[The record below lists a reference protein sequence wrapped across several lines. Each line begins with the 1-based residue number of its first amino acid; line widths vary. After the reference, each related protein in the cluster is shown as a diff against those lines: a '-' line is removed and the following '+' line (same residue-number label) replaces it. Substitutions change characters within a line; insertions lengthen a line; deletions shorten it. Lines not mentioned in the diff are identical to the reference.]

1 MEYIVYYVCKIKF
14 TQKGVYRM
22 NSKVKEI
29 REEIGMTQ
37 LELSKRSGLSRQCIS
52 AIENGRSNVI
62 TNTTMEKI
70 ASVLNES
77 VETIFFADTVN
88 YSLLN
93 KKRQKAS

>member
-1 MEYIVYYVCKIKF
+1 
-14 TQKGVYRM
+14 M

>member
-1 MEYIVYYVCKIKF
+1 
-14 TQKGVYRM
+14 M

-29 REEIGMTQ
+29 REKIGMTQ

-77 VETIFFADTVN
+77 VETIFFADSVN
-88 YSLLN
+88 YSLLS

>member
-1 MEYIVYYVCKIKF
+1 
-14 TQKGVYRM
+14 M

-29 REEIGMTQ
+29 REKIGMTQ